1 VRLGCFIGC
10 YVSEPLPF
18 VSPCLFFNLPGPKV
32 GVCVLE
38 VALAGL
44 LFVELLQPFVQI
56 RIEQIVAQWLVHDA
70 RRQKRRLQGC
80 GAGQTSEL
88 MDEAEN
94 AKEAEKEDGDWTK
107 GGEERSNLMR
117 GSGIL
122 INIYEKAHLRERLG
136 TAG

>member
-1 VRLGCFIGC
+1 
-10 YVSEPLPF
+10 
-18 VSPCLFFNLPGPKV
+18 
-32 GVCVLE
+32 LE

-44 LFVELLQPFVQI
+44 LFVKLLRPFVQI
-56 RIEQIVAQWLVHDA
+56 RIEQIVVQWLVHDA
-70 RRQKRRLQGC
+70 GRRKRRLQGC
-80 GAGQTSEL
+80 GAGRTGEL

-94 AKEAEKEDGDWTK
+94 AKEAGKEDGDWTK
-107 GGEERSNLMR
+107 EGEERSNLMR